1 MDKIKTPIRLLLI
14 PVVIINMLVYS
25 CLVIC
30 LIKVEVLVLVTFV
43 AYISSSHTC
52 VTKEA
57 KTIEVIFERAVMQLV

>member
-30 LIKVEVLVLVTFV
+30 LIKVEVLVPVTFV
-43 AYISSSHTC
+43 AYISSSHTS
-52 VTKEA
+52 VAKEA